1 MNHFDLLKNF
11 KNFIKDFV
19 GFVRKEFLTKAKK
32 HKTISSIYLEDEEN
46 FKPKNETLPFFK
58 KK

>member
-1 MNHFDLLKNF
+1 MFFFKSF

-19 GFVRKEFLTKAKK
+19 WFIHKEFLTKSKK
-32 HKTISSIYLEDEEN
+32 HKTISSIYLEGEDS
-46 FKPKNETLPFFK
+46 FMPKNEVLPFIK